1 MNLKL
6 NSVFSPNHFEQD
18 TGPKLLRERGLGQM
32 LSQLGWRVEDIG
44 DLNFESDKHSNGADP
59 HNAKNCALI
68 GHGSKLIADVVEE
81 KLKDGLFPVVLG
93 GDHSIGIGSLTGVLR
108 AHPDIGVIWVDAHAD
123 LNTPVSSCLCLVG
136 IILARPAP
144 HNKYCI
150 ITHLTMLGHS

>member
-1 MNLKL
+1 
-6 NSVFSPNHFEQD
+6 
-18 TGPKLLRERGLGQM
+18 M

-44 DLNFESDKHSNGADP
+44 DLNFESDIHSKGVDP

-68 GHGSKLIADVVEE
+68 GHGSELIADVVEK

-123 LNTPVSSCLCLVG
+123 LNTPVSSSLSFVRSL
-136 IILARPAP
+136 LAKVT
-144 HNKYCI
+144 HLKNCI
-150 ITHLTMLGHS
+150 ITHLTTIGYC